1 MKRIFLALSFI
12 FLFFLFT
19 EPLFA
24 SEEFKTEYNIRY
36 QVNKSGIVSVNHQIS
51 LTNKLSRVYAT
62 QYSLTLPSTQIQN
75 IKATDSDGDC
85 QMEINKDSKSTT
97 IIIKFNQQVV
107 GVDKTLTF
115 NLTYENLNAAL
126 RKGEIWEINIPRI
139 SNLSEIDSY
148 SLSLN
153 VPQSFGNPAFI
164 RPEPIE
170 VIESESFKTYRF
182 TQNRLFESGINATFG
197 PFQIFNFTL
206 FYYLDNSHYSMAET
220 EIALPPDT
228 AFQQLSF
235 KNLDPR
241 PLNIRVDQDGNW
253 LAKYK
258 LKPRQQLKVIASG
271 RVKILAQP
279 QKDFPQPNKE
289 ILDDNLSASLYWEV
303 NHPQIIKL
311 SKNLKTPKV
320 IYNFVIN
327 TLEYNFD
334 RVAEGVER
342 LGAVKALE
350 NPSQAICME
359 FTDLFITLARA
370 SGIPA
375 REINGFAYTDDIRL
389 RPLNLVTDVLHSWPE
404 YYDEKKQLWVPID
417 PTWEKTTE
425 GIDYFYK
432 SDLNHFVFAI
442 HGQNSEEPYPA
453 GSYKSPDSMEKTVQV
468 AFGEYEP
475 EKPPKL
481 QVDFSLPA
489 QIFWKETKKGKL
501 IIKNEG
507 QTAFYNLKVKI
518 NAQGV
523 VLSSPHQQEIP
534 VLPPFS
540 YREIS
545 LIITP
550 ENAFAK
556 GDGLI
561 KISVNDQD
569 FEKEIEIGSFIWQI
583 IIPSLG
589 GALTLA
595 TLFILL
601 KKKF

>member
-1 MKRIFLALSFI
+1 MRRIFLVISFI
-12 FLFFLFT
+12 FFFFLFT
-19 EPLFA
+19 THLFA
-24 SEEFKTEYNIRY
+24 SEEFKTEYNISY
-36 QVNKSGIVSVNHQIS
+36 QVNKNGIVSVDHQIS

-75 IKATDSDGDC
+75 IKASDGDGDC
-85 QMEINKDSKSTT
+85 QVEINKDPKSTT

-170 VIESESFKTYRF
+170 VIESENFKTYRF
-182 TQNRLFESGINATFG
+182 TQNRLSESGINATFG
-197 PFQIFNFTL
+197 PFQIFDFTL

-235 KNLDPR
+235 KNLDPK

-258 LKPRQQLKVIASG
+258 LKPRQQLKVTVSG
-271 RVKILAQP
+271 KVKILAQP

-311 SKNLKTPKV
+311 SKNLKTPEA

-375 REINGFAYTDDIRL
+375 REINGFAYTDDIRF

-432 SDLNHFVFAI
+432 SDLNHFVFTI

-481 QVDFSLPA
+481 KVDFNLPA

-507 QTAFYNLKVKI
+507 QTAFYDLEVKI
-518 NAQGV
+518 DAQGV
-523 VLSSPHQQEIP
+523 VLSSAHQQKIP
-534 VLPPFS
+534 ILPPFS
-540 YREIS
+540 HREIP
-545 LIITP
+545 LIITS
-550 ENAFAK
+550 ENVFANS
-556 GDGLI
+556 GGLI
-561 KISVNDQD
+561 KISVNDKD

-589 GALTLA
+589 GTLTLT